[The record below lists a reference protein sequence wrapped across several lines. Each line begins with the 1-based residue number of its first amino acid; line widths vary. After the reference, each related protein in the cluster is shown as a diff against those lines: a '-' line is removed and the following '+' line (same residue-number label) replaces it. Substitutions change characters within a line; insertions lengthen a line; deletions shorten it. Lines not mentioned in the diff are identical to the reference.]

1 MNHQSSQNQ
10 WHSAT
15 TLNKNKMK
23 KNRLINTILPVFA
36 GLLFFTVSC
45 EDRLEINPWQSL
57 SDQQALTTLS
67 GIENAVTGCFDAL
80 QDENL
85 LGTNVIQNA
94 EIKSQYINWQGSYT
108 SYTEMSQKDIQ
119 PDNTD
124 VSGMWIAGYDG
135 VNRCNKVIE
144 AVDKGLDEAGF
155 DEVKD
160 RIRGEALFCRGVLY
174 FEMVRSYGL
183 PYSESSSS
191 DLGIVIKNNPSNNLE
206 SATEKLPRSSVK
218 EVYEQAIADLKEA
231 ESLLPET
238 SNAGR
243 ANKYSCRG
251 YLSRI
256 YLQMKDYSNAASYAN
271 QVIESGNYTLDTD
284 PTKTFG
290 ESFTSEMV
298 FGIIHTSTDNF
309 GSNNESLNNYWNPNE
324 RADIFIKPSTIAL
337 YNEGDLRLGWF
348 FQQDDSWW
356 TNKHIQNDYN
366 VPVIR
371 LAEMYL
377 NRAEALAESGTDN
390 DEATE
395 LLNTIR
401 TRSGLAELSGLS
413 TEELISAIQEETIRE
428 FIAEGHSL
436 YDLERW
442 RKNIGY
448 SNIDITE
455 TIPWNDPGLLFPI
468 PQREMDVNK
477 NLVQNPK

>member
-1 MNHQSSQNQ
+1 MKI
-10 WHSAT
+10 
-15 TLNKNKMK
+15 NKYI
-23 KNRLINTILPVFA
+23 NRIIPVLTGILF
-36 GLLFFTVSC
+36 LTVSC

-94 EIKSQYINWQGSYT
+94 EIKSQYIHWQGSYT

-144 AVDKGLDEAGF
+144 AVDNGLDEAGF
-155 DEVKD
+155 EEVKD
-160 RIRGEALFCRGVLY
+160 RIKGEALFCRGVLY

-191 DLGIVIKNNPSNNLE
+191 DLGIVIKNTPSNDLE
-206 SATEKLPRSSVK
+206 SATEQLPRSSVQ
-218 EVYEQAIADLKEA
+218 EIYSQAIADLKEA
-231 ESLLPET
+231 ESLLLET
-238 SNAGR
+238 SDAGR
-243 ANKYSCRG
+243 ANKYSCRA

-271 QVIESGNYTLDTD
+271 QVIQSGNYTLDTD
-284 PTKTFG
+284 PTKVFG

-324 RADIFIKPSTIAL
+324 RGDIIIKPSTIAL
-337 YNEGDLRLGWF
+337 YSENDLRLGWF
-348 FQQDDSWW
+348 FEQDDSWW

-366 VPVIR
+366 APVIR

-377 NRAEALAESGTDN
+377 NRAEALAEIGTDT
-390 DEATE
+390 DEALTM
-395 LLNTIR
+395 LNTVR
-401 TRSGLAELSGLS
+401 LRAGLDELSDLS
-413 TEELISAIQEETIRE
+413 VQELITAIQEETIRE
-428 FIAEGHSL
+428 FMAEGHSL

-455 TIPWNDPGLLFPI
+455 TVPWNDSSLLFPI
-468 PQREMDVNK
+468 PQREMDVND
-477 NLVQNPK
+477 NLVQNPL